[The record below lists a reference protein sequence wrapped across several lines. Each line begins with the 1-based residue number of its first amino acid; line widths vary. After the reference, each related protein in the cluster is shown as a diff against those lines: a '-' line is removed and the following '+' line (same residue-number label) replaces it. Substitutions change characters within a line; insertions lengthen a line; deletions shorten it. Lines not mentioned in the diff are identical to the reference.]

1 MNWYVEVLRKYATFT
16 GRARRQEYWM
26 FVLVNVLISIVL
38 GVIDGIMSGVA
49 NGVSG
54 SSNINITVLGSL
66 YSLLVLVPS
75 LAVGVRR
82 LHDTGRS
89 GWWMLLALVPLVNL
103 LLLVFF
109 IQEGVAGPNEYGPD
123 PKGSVAFAPAAY
135 GAAPAGY
142 GAAPAGYGAAPTVAA
157 SAPAGWLSDPTGRHQ
172 TRYWDGVRWSE
183 HVSDNGVP
191 GIDPVQA

>member
-1 MNWYVEVLRKYATFT
+1 
-16 GRARRQEYWM
+16 M

-54 SSNINITVLGSL
+54 SSNINLTMLGSL
-66 YSLLVLVPS
+66 YSLFVLLPS

-89 GWWMLLALVPLVNL
+89 GWWMLLAIVPLVNI

-109 IQEGVAGPNEYGPD
+109 IQEGATGPNEYGPD
-123 PKGSVAFAPAAY
+123 PKGGVAFAPAGYAPVAY
-135 GAAPAGY
+135 GASPA
-142 GAAPAGYGAAPTVAA
+142 
-157 SAPAGWLSDPTGRHQ
+157 
-172 TRYWDGVRWSE
+172 
-183 HVSDNGVP
+183 VSDNGVAAV
-191 GIDPVQA
+191 DPIQV